1 MIPNKTV
8 EEIFQK
14 ARIEE
19 VVGDFLVLKRR
30 GVNMIGHCPF
40 HNEKT
45 PSFVVSPGKNIFK
58 CFGCG
63 RSGTP
68 VGFIMEHENMAYG
81 DALRYLAK
89 KYNITVEEEERT
101 PEQNEVAKQRE
112 SLLLINEFA
121 MKHFIS
127 NLIETEYG
135 RNVGLSYFRERGF
148 HDVTIEKFGLGFA
161 YPDGHN
167 LLNEAKIKAYNIDLM
182 KQIGLVSQSDRDFFV
197 NRVMFPIFNLSG
209 RVIGFGGRSLTI
221 SEKSPKYLNSIDSD
235 IYNKSKILYGFFQG
249 KNAIR
254 KEDNCYLVEGY
265 TDVISLHQAGIEIAV
280 ASSGTALTIEQA
292 QLIKRF
298 TDNVTILY
306 DGDAAGIKAA
316 QRGLDILLQQNLN
329 VKIAVLPD
337 GDDPDAYLKSHGAQ
351 ALKDY
356 VAQNSKDFILFKI
369 ADVAEEAKNDPIKK
383 VSLAQDIIQSI
394 TRMPDNLKREV
405 YVSQAAKILNIREE
419 VLQSELTKAVRKFTD
434 QQRLEAIREQRL
446 DNSQQ
451 RDYTN
456 KPAARQDTSITP
468 PADNMPLQSILK
480 VLIMYGNKPFE
491 YEGEELVK
499 DRILKDISEE
509 MDYIEHELY
518 LELLNEYRIR
528 ETNKENNSPEYYMN
542 HAKSEIREMVLRWVD
557 PGYEFSQNW
566 IDKYQHP
573 LQYQLMP
580 DENYRNE
587 YLHALDLLKMN
598 NLNKLAE
605 DNKNKIKEFIENGDQ
620 EGLQVQLQA
629 QILINKERNQL
640 ANKLGMVII
649 PK

>member
-1 MIPNKTV
+1 M
-8 EEIFQK
+8 
-14 ARIEE
+14 
-19 VVGDFLVLKRR
+19 
-30 GVNMIGHCPF
+30 
-40 HNEKT
+40 
-45 PSFVVSPGKNIFK
+45 
-58 CFGCG
+58 
-63 RSGTP
+63 
-68 VGFIMEHENMAYG
+68 
-81 DALRYLAK
+81 
-89 KYNITVEEEERT
+89 TVEEEART
-101 PEQNEVAKQRE
+101 PEQNEVARQRE

-121 MKHFIS
+121 MKHYIS
-127 NLIETEYG
+127 NLTETEYG
-135 RNVGLSYFRERGF
+135 RNIGLSYFRERGF

-161 YPDGHN
+161 FPDGHN
-167 LLNEAKIKAYNIDLM
+167 LINEAKIKAFNIDLM
-182 KQIGLVSQSDRDFFV
+182 KQIGLVTQNDRDFFV

-209 RVIGFGGRSLTI
+209 RIIGFGGRSLTI
-221 SEKSPKYLNSIDSD
+221 SEKAPKYLNSIDSD

-280 ASSGTALTIEQA
+280 ASSGTALTGEQA

-298 TDNVTILY
+298 TDNVTLLY

-337 GDDPDAYLKSHGAQ
+337 GHDPDAYLKSHGAQ
-351 ALKDY
+351 ALKDF
-356 VAQNSKDFILFKI
+356 VTRESRDFILFKI
-369 ADVAEEAKNDPIKK
+369 AGVAEEAKNDPIKK
-383 VSLAQDIIQSI
+383 VTLAQDILQSI
-394 TRMPDNLKREV
+394 ARIPDNLKREV
-405 YVSQAAKILNIREE
+405 YVNQTAKILDIREE
-419 VLQSELTKAVRKFTD
+419 VLQSELNKAVRKFSD

-451 RDYTN
+451 KEYTN
-456 KPAARQDTSITP
+456 KPSARQDASITP
-468 PADNMPLQSILK
+468 PTDNMPLHSILK
-480 VLIMYGNKPFE
+480 VLIIYGNKTFE
-491 YEGEELVK
+491 YDGEELVK
-499 DRILKDISEE
+499 DRIFKDIAEE
-509 MDYIEHELY
+509 MDYIDHQLY
-518 LELLNEYRIR
+518 LELLNEYQNR
-528 ETNKENNSPEYYMN
+528 EKGGENNSPEYYMN
-542 HAKSEIREMVLRWVD
+542 HPRQEIRDMVLRWVD

-587 YLHALDLLKMN
+587 YLQAFDLLKMN

-629 QILINKERNQL
+629 QILINKERNKL